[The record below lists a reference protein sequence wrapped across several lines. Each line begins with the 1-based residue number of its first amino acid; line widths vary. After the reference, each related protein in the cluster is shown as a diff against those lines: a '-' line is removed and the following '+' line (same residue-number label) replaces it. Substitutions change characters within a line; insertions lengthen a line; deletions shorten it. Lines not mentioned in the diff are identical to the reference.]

1 MDGDSLLT
9 ASDLAAKLD
18 ISVET
23 VHRKCRSYEW
33 PHSRIGRLYR
43 FTQEHYEA
51 IIEPPKPASKPRT
64 QRKNIDSLLR
74 SA

>member
-1 MDGDSLLT
+1 MDGDPLLT
-9 ASDLAAKLD
+9 ANDLAAKLD
-18 ISVET
+18 VSVET
-23 VHRKCRSYEW
+23 VHRKCRTHEW

-51 IIEPPKPASKPRT
+51 IIAPPSPPQKPRT
-64 QRKNIDSLLR
+64 QRKNIESLLR